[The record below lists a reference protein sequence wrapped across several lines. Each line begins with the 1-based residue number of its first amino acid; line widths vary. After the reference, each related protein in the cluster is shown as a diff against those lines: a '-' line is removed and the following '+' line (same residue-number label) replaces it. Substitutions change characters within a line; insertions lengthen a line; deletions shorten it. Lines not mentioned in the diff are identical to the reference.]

1 MADIPS
7 RLVPSADG
15 TPIAVFSSGTGPPIV
30 LVHGAASDHTTFRVV
45 GPLFERR
52 FTVHA
57 IDRRGRGASGDA
69 PGWTIE
75 REYEDLRAVVEAV
88 AADSGAAVDVVGHS
102 FGGRIAL
109 GAALQP
115 GHLRRLVVYEGAPP
129 ASQRPYQAADLP
141 ARLRTLLAERGPEA
155 VLQTFLA
162 DVIGMGPDELEAYW
176 MNPVWPRRVA
186 AAPTIIRELEGE
198 RSPAAS
204 LDVLGGVGLPVLQVL
219 GGDSAAPFRAA
230 TDALQARLANGRVVV
245 IEGARHAAHHSHAER
260 FVAEVEDYLGG

>member
-15 TPIAVFSSGTGPPIV
+15 TLIAVFSSGSGPAIV

-45 GPLFERR
+45 GPLLTRR

-57 IDRRGRGASGDA
+57 IDRRGRGASGDGRA
-69 PGWTIE
+69 WSIE

-88 AADSGAAVDVVGHS
+88 AGESGAPVDVVGHS
-102 FGGRIAL
+102 FGGRVAL
-109 GAALQP
+109 GAALEP

-129 ASQRPYQAADLP
+129 AVDRPYQSGGLP
-141 ARLRTLLAERGPEA
+141 ARLRTVLADRGPEA
-155 VLQTFLA
+155 LLQAFLA
-162 DVIGMGPDELEAYW
+162 EVIGLSPADLEAYRA
-176 MNPVWPRRVA
+176 NPVWPLRVA

-198 RSPAAS
+198 RSPAAG
-204 LDVLGGVGLPVLQVL
+204 LDLLGRVELPVLQLL
-219 GGDSAAPFRAA
+219 GGDSPPPFRAA
-230 TDALQARLANGRVVV
+230 TEALQSRLAKGRVVT
-245 IEGARHAAHHSHAER
+245 IDGARHAAHHTHADR